1 MQVPYALW
9 LALILVGIFGSLG
22 TLIGILITFF
32 KERRSGILW

>member
-9 LALILVGIFGSLG
+9 LALILVGILGSLG

-32 KERRSGILW
+32 KERRSGVLW